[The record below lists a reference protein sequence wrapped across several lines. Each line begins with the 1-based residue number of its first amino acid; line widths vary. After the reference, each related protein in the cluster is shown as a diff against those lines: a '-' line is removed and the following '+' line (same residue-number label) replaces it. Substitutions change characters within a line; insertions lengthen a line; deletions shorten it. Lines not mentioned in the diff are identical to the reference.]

1 MQIIEHA
8 NKGKYDTMP
17 DFIRERITEVRR
29 ARLRAKTDPTL
40 EARKKILRAKIKRIE
55 NK

>member
-1 MQIIEHA
+1 MQIIEHTSR
-8 NKGKYDTMP
+8 NKYDTMP
-17 DFIRERITEVRR
+17 EFIRERITEVRR
-29 ARLRAKTDPTL
+29 ARLREKLDPAL